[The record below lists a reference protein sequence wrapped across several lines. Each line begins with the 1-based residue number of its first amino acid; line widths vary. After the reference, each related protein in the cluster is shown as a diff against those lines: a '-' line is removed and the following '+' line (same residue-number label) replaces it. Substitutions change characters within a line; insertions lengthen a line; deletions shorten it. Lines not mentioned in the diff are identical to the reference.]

1 MVNQE
6 VHMPRDYVLM
16 TDSDSDLPWQYAKEK
31 GIPVVRMPYSLG
43 GQEYF
48 DDNGE
53 SGGQPEFYDQMRKG
67 ASAVTSLLPTA
78 AYLEYFEPILE
89 KSDLLF
95 IAFSSKMSATFNN
108 VLEAR
113 EELLAKYPQRKFV
126 VVDTLSISFPM
137 AILVMRAHELYEKGA
152 SIEEVEAWLLENRTR
167 SQVFVTVDDLVYL
180 RRGGRISSTSAV
192 VGSMLNIKP
201 ILVLTKSGKLEAF
214 GKVQGHKKALKA
226 MVDNV
231 AQNIEDPENQEIFI
245 IHGDARDSADL
256 LKQML
261 LQKVPQAQ
269 KVTIQMIGP
278 VIGAHAGP
286 GTLAICF
293 MGKER
298 PL

>member
-1 MVNQE
+1 MLQN
-6 VHMPRDYVLM
+6 YVFM

-31 GIPVVRMPYSLG
+31 NIPVVRMPYTLG
-43 GQEYF
+43 DQEYF

-53 SGGQPEFYDQMRKG
+53 SGGQPEFYDKMRKG

-113 EELLAKYPQRKFV
+113 EELLQKYPQRKFT

-137 AILVMRAHELYEKGA
+137 AILVMRAHALYEQGA
-152 SIEEVEAWLLENRTR
+152 SMDEVEKWLLDNRTR
-167 SQVFVTVDDLVYL
+167 AQVFVTVDDLVYL

-214 GKVQGHKKALKA
+214 AKMQGQKKAMKA
-226 MVDNV
+226 IVDNV
-231 AQNIEDPENQEIFI
+231 AQNIVDAAEQEIII
-245 IHGDARDSADL
+245 IHGDSLENANM

-261 LQKVPQAQ
+261 QA
-269 KVTIQMIGP
+269 KIPEATIVTIHMIGP

-286 GTLAICF
+286 GTLAVCF
-293 MGKER
+293 MGNER

>member
-1 MVNQE
+1 
-6 VHMPRDYVLM
+6 MPRDYVLM

-43 GQEYF
+43 GEEYF

-53 SGGQPEFYDQMRKG
+53 SGGQAEFYDKMRKG
-67 ASAVTSLLPTA
+67 AAAVTSLLPTA

-113 EELLAKYPQRKFV
+113 EELLAKYPGRKFT

-137 AILVMRAHELYEKGA
+137 AILVMRAHEMYEKGA
-152 SIEEVEAWLLENRTR
+152 SMEEIEKWLLENRTR

-180 RRGGRISSTSAV
+180 KRGGRVSSTSAV

-201 ILVLTKSGKLEAF
+201 ILVLTKAGKLEAF

-226 MVDNV
+226 MVDNT
-231 AQNIEDPENQEIFI
+231 ALNIEDPAEQEIMI
-245 IHGDARDSADL
+245 IHGDSLESAEL

-261 LQKVPQAQ
+261 QQKIPQAQ
-269 KVTIQMIGP
+269 KVTIHIIGP

-286 GTLAICF
+286 GTLAVCF

>member
-1 MVNQE
+1 
-6 VHMPRDYVLM
+6 MPRNYVFM

-31 GIPVVRMPYSLG
+31 KIPVVRMPYTVG
-43 GQEYF
+43 DQEYF

-53 SGGQPEFYDQMRKG
+53 SGGEKEFFDKMRKG
-67 ASAVTSLLPTA
+67 ATAVTSLLPTA

-95 IAFSSKMSATFNN
+95 VAFSSKMSATFNN
-108 VLEAR
+108 VMEAR
-113 EELLAKYPQRKFV
+113 EELLQKYPDRKFT

-137 AILVMRAHELYEKGA
+137 AILVMRAYEMYEKGA
-152 SIEEVEAWLLENRTR
+152 SMDEVEAWLLENRTK

-201 ILVLTKSGKLEAF
+201 ILVLTKAGKLEAF

-231 AQNIEDPENQEIFI
+231 ALNIIDAAEQEII
-245 IHGDARDSADL
+245 IEHGDAPESADL

-261 LQKVPQAQ
+261 QQKLPQAQ
-269 KVTIQMIGP
+269 KISIHMIGP

>member
-1 MVNQE
+1 
-6 VHMPRDYVLM
+6 MPRDYVLM

-43 GQEYF
+43 GEEYF

-53 SGGQPEFYDQMRKG
+53 SGGQAEFYDKMRKG
-67 ASAVTSLLPTA
+67 AAAVTSLLPTA

-113 EELLAKYPQRKFV
+113 EELLAKYPGRKFT

-137 AILVMRAHELYEKGA
+137 AILVMRAHEMYEKGA
-152 SIEEVEAWLLENRTR
+152 SMEEIEKWLLENRTR

-180 RRGGRISSTSAV
+180 KRGGRVSSTSAV

-201 ILVLTKSGKLEAF
+201 ILVLTKAGKLEAF

-231 AQNIEDPENQEIFI
+231 ALNIEDPAGQEIII
-245 IHGDARDSADL
+245 IHGDSLESAEL

-261 LQKVPQAQ
+261 QQKIPQAQ
-269 KVTIQMIGP
+269 HVTIHIIGP

-286 GTLAICF
+286 GTLAVCF